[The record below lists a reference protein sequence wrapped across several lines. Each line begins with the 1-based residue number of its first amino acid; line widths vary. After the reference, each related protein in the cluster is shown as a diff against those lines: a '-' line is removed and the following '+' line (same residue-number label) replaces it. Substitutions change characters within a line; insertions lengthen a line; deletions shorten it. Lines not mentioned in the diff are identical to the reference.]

1 LAALLSLDIA
11 SSAAA
16 SHGAWRTHVP
26 SLRQLRRHLQDC
38 EARRERLAN
47 RVRLQRTRPLPPWL
61 GDDLDPDEQVLITA
75 VDEDE
80 LGRAEAAVATAAR
93 ELALAVHG
101 SEPPAPHHS
110 RPEFKT
116 LYVREAGGSRADQ
129 RRPQAT
135 GGRPSL
141 RSGIVFLGGC
151 LALIAVMQMAAG
163 AEPSTGTL
171 AAIGSGCLLYAAA
184 MRLYPNTR
192 AGFVFAGAC
201 LVLLAGLHVLSG
213 ISPTVG
219 GLAAAAVASLVCGL
233 VRRAR

>member
-80 LGRAEAAVATAAR
+80 LMAA
-93 ELALAVHG
+93 
-101 SEPPAPHHS
+101 S
-110 RPEFKT
+110 
-116 LYVREAGGSRADQ
+116 
-129 RRPQAT
+129 RRPRIILDPSSRRCTCERLEDQ
-135 GGRPSL
+135 GRINADRRRRVVGP
-141 RSGIVFLGGC
+141 RC
-151 LALIAVMQMAAG
+151 APALSFWVDVW
-163 AEPSTGTL
+163 P
-171 AAIGSGCLLYAAA
+171 
-184 MRLYPNTR
+184 
-192 AGFVFAGAC
+192 
-201 LVLLAGLHVLSG
+201 
-213 ISPTVG
+213 
-219 GLAAAAVASLVCGL
+219 
-233 VRRAR
+233 